1 MLGNDEV
8 KHIANLA
15 RIGVSDKEVEKF
27 SSDLSTVLDWIK
39 QLEEVDI
46 SDISPTARVT
56 GMINAAREDRVENFL
71 EKEAIIKLFPEE
83 KNGYDKVKSVL

>member
-1 MLGNDEV
+1 MLSSAEID
-8 KHIANLA
+8 
-15 RIGVSDKEVEKF
+15 SEKF
-27 SSDLSTVLDWIK
+27 PTEL
-39 QLEEVDI
+39 
-46 SDISPTARVT
+46 PTARVT